1 MDIAT
6 VKALARSQGL
16 KGSSRSHA
24 YRRARVVALASL
36 ALLATPLAM
45 DAASAA
51 APGGLDIPG
60 NILRSGDFNTGSLSQ
75 WNGSQQSHPY
85 SIAVQRNDV
94 REGGH
99 AARFE
104 VRSGDNPI
112 GYGDRAEVQAST
124 GESEGK
130 ERWYSWSTK
139 FDMSFP
145 RYGAWQVVSQWHA
158 NAAGSPPISFM
169 AENDDLV
176 LRAHRY
182 SAPSVLIDIVDVW
195 RGPMRRGQWQDIKV
209 HVKWSGSDSTGFVEL
224 WIDDV
229 RQAFDDGTRRRYIRT
244 LYPGYGAYFKQG
256 LYRLGGL
263 SAAGIVYHDGFR
275 MSDGLGGAT
284 TPTPDPAAPS
294 SPATPGTPE
303 SAVVPGAPIGPEA
316 GSARSREG
324 RDTDGGAG
332 ARGGSPAA
340 APEPRDHATTPSEA
354 GRECADP
361 TRARC

>member
-1 MDIAT
+1 
-6 VKALARSQGL
+6 
-16 KGSSRSHA
+16 
-24 YRRARVVALASL
+24 
-36 ALLATPLAM
+36 M
-45 DAASAA
+45 DAASGAV
-51 APGGLDIPG
+51 PGGLDIPG

-75 WNGSQQSHPY
+75 WSGSQQSHPY
-85 SIAVQRNDV
+85 SIAVQRDDV

-104 VRSGDNPI
+104 VRNGDNPI

-139 FDMSFP
+139 FDTSFP

-182 SAPSVLIDIVDVW
+182 SAPNSLIDIVDIW
-195 RGPMRRGQWQDIKV
+195 RGSLRRGQWQDIKV
-209 HVKWSGSDSTGFVEL
+209 HVKWSGSDSTGFLEL

-229 RQAFDDGTRRRYIRT
+229 RQTFDDGTRRRYIRT

-256 LYRLGGL
+256 LYRLSGL
-263 SAAGIVYHDGFR
+263 SATGIVYHDGFR
-275 MSDGLGGAT
+275 MSDGLGATT
-284 TPTPDPAAPS
+284 TPTLDPPAPN
-294 SPATPGTPE
+294 SPTTPGAPPGTP
-303 SAVVPGAPIGPEA
+303 AVPRVPIGPGT
-316 GSARSREG
+316 GSAPA
-324 RDTDGGAG
+324 RDAGAPDGGAS

-340 APEPRDHATTPSEA
+340 APEPRGHATTGNGA
-354 GRECADP
+354 ARECADP
-361 TRARC
+361 TRAHC